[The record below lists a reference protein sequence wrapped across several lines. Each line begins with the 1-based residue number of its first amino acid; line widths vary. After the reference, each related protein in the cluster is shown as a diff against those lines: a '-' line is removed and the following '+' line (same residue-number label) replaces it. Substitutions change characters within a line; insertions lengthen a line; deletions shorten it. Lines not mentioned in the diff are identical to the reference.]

1 MDRDDLI
8 EEIYYIAT
16 KADNDNDKDYS
27 KYQIALD
34 LENLIKRI

>member
-1 MDRDDLI
+1 MDRDELI
-8 EEIYYIAT
+8 EEIFYIAT
-16 KADNDNDKDYS
+16 RADNNSNYS